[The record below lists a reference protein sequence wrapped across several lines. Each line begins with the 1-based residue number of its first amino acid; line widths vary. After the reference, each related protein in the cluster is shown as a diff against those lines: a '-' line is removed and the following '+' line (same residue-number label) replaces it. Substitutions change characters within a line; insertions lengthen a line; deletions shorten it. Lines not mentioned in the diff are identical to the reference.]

1 MFRAFFGV
9 KGEHRS
15 PDGRQVN
22 AVRGTLDLLSRLL
35 ETRRPKSLAIA
46 TDEDW
51 RPAWRVEALPTYK
64 AHRVAEPVPPGLI
77 PQLPLIEQVLRAA
90 GLNVIG
96 KPGFEAEDIIAS
108 LASRLPRPIEIYSG
122 DRDLFAVVRDGDVVV
137 LYPEKGGLA
146 VVDEG
151 EIERRYGIPGRSY
164 ADFAVLRGDPSD
176 GLPGVP
182 GVGPKTAA
190 GLLRRHGGLDGVLKG
205 LDWGPATRDYIE
217 RARKVVQPVTDLEL
231 PVPRPELRPPA
242 DLEPLEKLS
251 RELGIGPYS
260 SRLLKALS
268 ASA

>member
-9 KGEHRS
+9 KGEHRA

-35 ETRRPKSLAIA
+35 ETRRPRSLVIA

-51 RPAWRVEALPTYK
+51 RPAFRVEALPTYK

-77 PQLPLIEQVLRAA
+77 PQLPLIEQVLRAL
-90 GLNVIG
+90 GLNVTG
-96 KPGFEAEDIIAS
+96 KPGFEAEDVISSYAGR
-108 LASRLPRPIEIYSG
+108 LAKPIEIYSG
-122 DRDLFAVVRDGDVVV
+122 DRDLFASVRDREVVV

-146 VVDEG
+146 VVDEA
-151 EIERRYGIPGRSY
+151 EVEKRYGIPGRTY

-190 GLLRRHGGLDGVLKG
+190 GLLRRHGGLEGVLQA
-205 LDWGPATRDYIE
+205 LDWGPATRDYVE
-217 RARKVVQPVTDLEL
+217 RARRVVRPVTDLEL
-231 PVPRPELRPPA
+231 PEAMPGFDPGRV
-242 DLEPLEKLS
+242 DLGTLERLN
-251 RELGIGPYS
+251 RELGIAPHS
-260 SRLLKALS
+260 SRLLKALGGG
-268 ASA
+268 